1 MMTMTDDTSGI
12 KPQGYNVL
20 VLPREVEAKTK
31 GGLYLPDDTKDREQ
45 FAQTEGVLVAVSPMA
60 FAFKDWP
67 EDRAGDKPA
76 IGDRVLF
83 SRYLATKVRGADG
96 REYWLMKDES
106 IAGVMK

>member
-1 MMTMTDDTSGI
+1 MNDTSGI
-12 KPQGYNVL
+12 LPQHYNVL

-31 GGLYLPDDTKDREQ
+31 GGLILPEDTKDREQ
-45 FAQTEGVLVAVSPMA
+45 FAQTEGTLVAVAPMA
-60 FAFKDWP
+60 FSFKDWP
-67 EDRAGDKPA
+67 AGREDDKPKP
-76 IGDRVLF
+76 GDRVFF